1 MMYEAGI
8 SEITHQDSAGIQ
20 RLRVDSL
27 RPVSAVY
34 VCWLLV
40 ATLLAVAV
48 YKMDW
53 GSPIDH
59 VRPSVLFYFFI
70 LTVHILRR
78 LKQGGTAN
86 ALAPDLLLLYVYTLF
101 HEAYITLWSLGLA
114 PYSSFVFYFESTIPE
129 GLLIINLG
137 LIGFIFGF
145 ELFGVRNRSEV
156 ISSSRMIPSHAW
168 GMFGV
173 GMMIFALV
181 LHFGTMAVIG
191 LELFMRYGYTAV
203 QRIDEFVEFPWSL
216 FWMKSVPVMLYG
228 VVVYVLYSALRY
240 KQVFHSKAALCIFLI
255 FFGVLFL
262 EGNRGP
268 FLKLFLPIMLVRH
281 YFIKPI
287 KIRWLIC
294 IAVIALALFTVMK
307 LTRRSALAPGRM
319 YSELKYAQTQEEIH
333 WTFPFIEMGN
343 SYRIANITAY
353 LVPGE
358 EPYWKGESWKDA
370 IIHIVP
376 FLSGFLSKLGLLGLA
391 PAVWV
396 TWATVGP
403 GAAGAGFSLPAE
415 GYLNFGFPGAFLEM
429 MFFGILIRRIFIWFS
444 RKPSAFTA
452 IVMLGFLAPT
462 LTAVRDHVS
471 LLTSVYAQ
479 VLVMAIVLNLFFT
492 SEPAQD
498 FEPDVGIGEDELA
511 YSL

>member
-1 MMYEAGI
+1 MMYETETL
-8 SEITHQDSAGIQ
+8 EITHQDSAGIQ
-20 RLRVDSL
+20 RLSADSL

-59 VRPSVLFYFFI
+59 VRPSVLFYFLV
-70 LTVHILRR
+70 LTLHVLQR
-78 LKQGGTAN
+78 LKQGGPAN

-101 HEAYITLWSLGLA
+101 HEAYVALWALGLA
-114 PYSSFVFYFESTIPE
+114 PFSGFVFYFESTIPE
-129 GLLIINLG
+129 GLFIINLG

-156 ISSSRMIPSHAW
+156 ISSSRTIPSHAW
-168 GMFGV
+168 GAFGV
-173 GMMIFALV
+173 GMMVFALV
-181 LHFGTMAVIG
+181 MHFGTMAVIG

-203 QRIDEFVEFPWSL
+203 QRIDEFVAFPWSL
-216 FWMKSVPVMLYG
+216 FWSKSIPAMLFG
-228 VVVYVLYSALRY
+228 VIVYVLYSALRY
-240 KQVFHSKAALCIFLI
+240 KQVFHSKAVLGIVAG
-255 FFGVLFL
+255 FFVVLFL

-268 FLKLFLPIMLVRH
+268 FLTLFLPIVLVRH

-294 IAVIALALFTVMK
+294 IAVVALTLFTVMK
-307 LTRRSALAPGRM
+307 LTRRLALAPSKM
-319 YSELKYAQTQEEIH
+319 YSELKYRQKEEEVH
-333 WTFPFIEMGN
+333 WTFPLIEMGG

-358 EPYWKGESWKDA
+358 EPYWYGRSWSDA
-370 IIHIVP
+370 AFHIVP
-376 FLSGFLSKLGLLGLA
+376 FLQGFVSKFGWLRLA
-391 PAVWV
+391 PATWV

-403 GAAGAGFSLPAE
+403 GKAGAGFSLPAE

-462 LTAVRDHVS
+462 LTTIRGHVS
-471 LLTSVYAQ
+471 LLTSIYTQ
-479 VLVMAIVLNLFFT
+479 VLVMAFVLNLLFA